1 MFVLPV
7 LFKDEYLFLCK
18 DTIDCFHAAGTKS
31 VRYVNQRRKSWWE
44 GKSGNQSKKQL
55 SPEKIVSFH
64 CPLARK
70 CDLQEGRAWDYD
82 SLTWSRQGCSRPL
95 FECLQEAPQR
105 WIPPEAEYSMEII
118 WLSEEANQKL
128 SLENSTSLKKMEMTL
143 SIACWG
149 KEQIQT
155 FWLETLSSKTS
166 LQKASEKASRASC
179 CHSLVSWW
187 QEGRVPVGASA
198 AAGHEVGCWH
208 LHLMPSGQGAPFR
221 SAAAGWAAV
230 TGTAPAGGDGEG

>member
-1 MFVLPV
+1 MPTVSLEAKSSRDP
-7 LFKDEYLFLCK
+7 
-18 DTIDCFHAAGTKS
+18 AGTKS